1 MGNIE
6 WLSEVADEPI
16 KCNLL
21 HMNSGNVSK
30 KIAFYVSHRLS
41 SCQFCDEITVFDA
54 HKMINSFSIP
64 INYNE
69 TRALIASSNKRGT
82 ESLNLEE
89 FIHLI

>member
-30 KIAFYVSHRLS
+30 KIAFHISHRLS
-41 SCQFCDEITVFDA
+41 SCQFCDEITVFNDGEIVQKGTHA
-54 HKMINSFSIP
+54 ELVKD
-64 INYNE
+64 
-69 TRALIASSNKRGT
+69 T
-82 ESLNLEE
+82 ES
-89 FIHLI
+89 HCYGAC